1 MSRLQLDDID
11 SPTIDLVTS
20 HGAVSAEG
28 VLLFFYH
35 IVQDLVVDLVQ
46 GPRIVLRHG
55 QTPSLFGQPSNCLET
70 NYVRYG

>member
-1 MSRLQLDDID
+1 MKTPRFALAQVGSERVSRLQLDNID

-55 QTPSLFGQPSNCLET
+55 QTPSL
-70 NYVRYG
+70 